1 MRLSKEAR
9 FCFEV
14 LPALSVYPPPTNPNP
29 PAVVPPAQAPINR
42 QARQRGSVYAWRIIG
57 GFDNH
62 SHTPKTN
69 AITKLIVFKVEAGSG
84 RRSQQS

>member
-1 MRLSKEAR
+1 MED
-9 FCFEV
+9 CFEV
-14 LPALSVYPPPTNPNP
+14 LPVSICVYS
-29 PAVVPPAQAPINR
+29 APSCFGGLACPSAP
-42 QARQRGSVYAWRIIG
+42 QQTGKAAGVYAWRIIG

-84 RRSQQS
+84 RSQQS